1 MPSYL
6 FICHGVAKY
15 PYALGYILD
24 LFVNFLLRNKI
35 GAAELDQWEKVN

>member
-6 FICHGVAKY
+6 LICHGVAKY

-24 LFVNFLLRNKI
+24 LSVSFSPRNKI